1 MVMPTGAGKTIT
13 AATIVKSAAEKANTV
28 WWLTHRRELISQAS
42 DTFNR
47 LEIPHSTIQ
56 SGYVSDAHSLVQV
69 ASIQTIVRRLE
80 TLPPPEIICFDESH
94 HISPGGQWAQIYDAF
109 PNAKKI
115 GLTATP
121 WRLDG
126 SGLGHFYDSM
136 VIGPSMA
143 DLIKDGALTPYKM
156 YAPSLPD
163 LSGVKSIGG
172 DFVKGALAKAMNK
185 PKLVGDAIDHYL
197 ALCPGKRAIV
207 FAAGIDNSK
216 DIASQF
222 RQSGIPAEHVD
233 GSMSGQER
241 DAAVARFAS
250 GETLILSNDSLFG
263 EGFDVPAIE
272 AVILLRPTQSLSLY
286 LQMVGRGL
294 RPALDKPHAV
304 ILDHAGNSRNKE
316 DGGMGHGL
324 PDDDREWTLEDREKR
339 KKGAVAEVSIK
350 QCPECFF
357 VYRPAPKCPQCGHV
371 APVSV
376 RKIEVIEGKLEE
388 VIREKNLQ
396 SKLKRIEERDC
407 KSLQDWQELATQR
420 GYKQGWAMI
429 RWQSRKKGN
438 LSYG

>member
-1 MVMPTGAGKTIT
+1 MGVILRPYQEKIIQDARQAYKGGNKSVLMVLSTGGGKTICAST
-13 AATIVKSAAEKANTV
+13 VVKGSAKKGNTV

-56 SGYVSDAHSLVQV
+56 SGYVADPHALVQV
-69 ASIQTIVRRLE
+69 ASIQTIVRRLDK
-80 TLPPPEIICFDESH
+80 LPHPDLIVFDETH
-94 HISPGGQWAQIYDAF
+94 HIGAGQWDEVYQRFPDAY
-109 PNAKKI
+109 KL

-126 SGLGHFYDSM
+126 TGLGHWYQSM
-136 VIGPSMA
+136 VIGPSMSE
-143 DLIKDGALTPYKM
+143 LITDGALTPYKM

-185 PKLVGDAIDHYL
+185 PKLVGDAIDHYK

-222 RQSGIPAEHVD
+222 RQAGIPAEHVD
-233 GSMSGQER
+233 GSMSGEER

-294 RPALDKPHAV
+294 RPAPDKPHAV
-304 ILDHAGNSRNKE
+304 ILDHAGNSRDKE

-376 RKIEVIEGKLEE
+376 R
-388 VIREKNLQ
+388 
-396 SKLKRIEERDC
+396 
-407 KSLQDWQELATQR
+407 
-420 GYKQGWAMI
+420 
-429 RWQSRKKGN
+429 
-438 LSYG
+438 